1 MQYLGA
7 CSIWVCDQRFFR
19 GINILVFYYNCLL
32 NVIIIW
38 RSVGFVCV
46 AGTKQQKVLVDV
58 GYSVENVKIQNVN
71 IYLFVRKCKQ
81 SVIYMSFLPI
91 KLLNENMVFIPL
103 PKFTGSNCIPIKL

>member
-1 MQYLGA
+1 M
-7 CSIWVCDQRFFR
+7 
-19 GINILVFYYNCLL
+19 LL
-32 NVIIIW
+32 LYG
-38 RSVGFVCV
+38 R
-46 AGTKQQKVLVDV
+46 VLVLFVLLEPNNKKFVGLSVHV

-103 PKFTGSNCIPIKL
+103 PNLTGSNCIAIKL